1 MKNQVCPFSNKRT
14 LEISRTVPLLHDFMS
29 TVQYNYI
36 SRTVPLLHDFMSILF
51 NITIFQ
57 DSTLMLTPLK
67 NNEFQVSTTNQF
79 SFLPYHQ
86 NLINFNNNNNNNN
99 NNNKQQPFTRSN
111 KLRQNFGKKAGS
123 RPKSVD
129 FEVLKS
135 VENIC
140 RAQPTAYG
148 PPGVDS
154 GTGSDNIPQLRASQR
169 LKDRLVGEWQNVR
182 ASRV

>member
-1 MKNQVCPFSNKRT
+1 MKGHLKFQGQSLYYVIIC
-14 LEISRTVPLLHDFMS
+14 ILL
-29 TVQYNYI
+29 N
-36 SRTVPLLHDFMSILF
+36 
-51 NITIFQ
+51 IFQ

-86 NLINFNNNNNNNN
+86 NLINFNNNNNNN

>member
-14 LEISRTVPLLHDFMS
+14 LE
-29 TVQYNYI
+29 I

-86 NLINFNNNNNNNN
+86 NLINFNNNNN